1 MSDNNYADEENP
13 LEAATDAFIKYELE
27 KRGFKCN
34 QCDTRIT
41 GGKDTWGLCETCAS
55 KIEWTEKGQPT
66 FLTLHEVKHALRLI
80 EGVITEQV
88 GEQCLDYDPE
98 CLTCKAWNAL
108 QVLIRYVYGQEFNK
122 AADMI
127 VNTELATKEEEK

>member
-1 MSDNNYADEENP
+1 MSDNNY
-13 LEAATDAFIKYELE
+13 
-27 KRGFKCN
+27 
-34 QCDTRIT
+34 
-41 GGKDTWGLCETCAS
+41 
-55 KIEWTEKGQPT
+55 TEKGQPT
-66 FLTLHEVKHALRLI
+66 FLRLHEVKHALRLI

-98 CLTCKAWNAL
+98 CFACETWNAL
-108 QVLIRYVYGQEFNK
+108 HVLVRYVYAPPSRREFNK